1 MSKAKQIDML
11 YQTINNQNNTYAWT
25 VGIFI
30 TIILTIIGFFAY
42 FQWRLSESQIKKIKD
57 ETEKEIIAKYQLD
70 NLMENQKLQ
79 LDKNSKLVSLISDRI
94 VIADLLSNKGSL
106 IDKLY
111 TLEKL
116 LKNLTEK
123 NNKDIPNLIN
133 LYWTEMNRANSY
145 DIEYIH
151 ILSLDINDYFNENWE
166 QIYQSHPNYDA
177 IQQFLNDNFRNKTNK
192 KDD

>member
-57 ETEKEIIAKYQLD
+57 ETEKEIIEKYQLD
-70 NLMENQKLQ
+70 NLIENQKLQ
-79 LDKNSKLVSLISDRI
+79 FDKNSKLVSLISDRI
-94 VIADLLSNKGSL
+94 VVADLLSNKGSL

-116 LKNLTEK
+116 LETLTEK

-133 LYWTEMNRANSY
+133 LYWVEMRRANSY

-151 ILSLDINDYFNENWE
+151 ILSLDINDYFNKNWK
-166 QIYQSHPNYDA
+166 QIYQSHPYYDA
-177 IQQFLNDNFRNKTNK
+177 IQQFLNDNFMNEANN